1 MSGRV
6 LLAAA
11 AVALLAPAP
20 HALADLV
27 VFEDGRV
34 VKAASWKI
42 AEDTIEIALAGGGG
56 FTTDLSRVER
66 IVEDEVVPLEEAD
79 RETPKLPEIA
89 YDLSYRPGRKT
100 APVSPWEALVE
111 REARRQN
118 LDAALVAAVIK
129 AESNGN
135 PRSVSRK
142 GARGLMQLMP
152 ATARRLNVLYPFD
165 PEQNV
170 RGGVRYLKELAERF
184 ANRPEL
190 ILAAYN
196 AGETAVENFGGVPPY
211 RETLV
216 YVRRVLSWWSPAAAS
231 GRATAQGS
239 GGSRQ

>member
-1 MSGRV
+1 MRGRA
-6 LLAAA
+6 LLVA
-11 AVALLAPAP
+11 AVLALLRPAP
-20 HALADLV
+20 RALADLV

-34 VKAASWKI
+34 VKAASWKVS
-42 AEDTIEIALAGGGG
+42 EDAIEIYLSGGGS
-56 FTTDLSRVER
+56 FTADLSRVDR
-66 IVEDEVVPLEEAD
+66 IVEDEVVSADEAA
-79 RETPKLPEIA
+79 RETPKLPELA

-100 APVSPWEALVE
+100 APVSPWQVLVE
-111 REARRQN
+111 REAKRQN

-196 AGETAVENFGGVPPY
+196 AGEAAVESYGGVPPY
-211 RETLV
+211 RETLG
-216 YVRRVLSWWSPAAAS
+216 YVQRVLSWWTPAAAP
-231 GRATAQGS
+231 GRAAAHGAGS
-239 GGSRQ
+239 PQ

>member
-1 MSGRV
+1 MTGRA

-11 AVALLAPAP
+11 FLALLTPP
-20 HALADLV
+20 PLALADLV

-34 VKAASWKI
+34 VKAASWKVT
-42 AEDTIEIALAGGGG
+42 EDAVEIYLSGGGS
-56 FTTDLSRVER
+56 FTADLSRVDR
-66 IVEDEVVPLEEAD
+66 IVEDEVVPAEEAA
-79 RETPKLPEIA
+79 RETPRLPETA

-111 REARRQN
+111 REAKRQN

-170 RGGVRYLKELAERF
+170 RGGIRYLKELATRF
-184 ANRPEL
+184 ANRPDL

-196 AGETAVENFGGVPPY
+196 AGEAAVESFGGVPPY
-211 RETLV
+211 RETLG
-216 YVRRVLSWWSPAAAS
+216 YVQRVLSWWTPVAAAGS
-231 GRATAQGS
+231 AAARAA
-239 GGSRQ
+239 GSRQ

>member
-1 MSGRV
+1 MTGKAF
-6 LLAAA
+6 LATAA
-11 AVALLAPAP
+11 LALVAPAP
-20 HALADLV
+20 RALADLV

-34 VKAASWKI
+34 VKAASWKVN
-42 AEDTIEIALAGGGG
+42 DDSIEIYLAGGGG
-56 FTTDLSRVER
+56 FTTDLARVER
-66 IVEDEVVPLEEAD
+66 IVEDEVVPPEEAA

-100 APVSPWEALVE
+100 APVSPWETLVE
-111 REARRQN
+111 REAKRQN

-152 ATARRLNVLYPFD
+152 ATARRLKVLYPFD

-196 AGETAVENFGGVPPY
+196 AGEAAVESFGGVPPY
-211 RETLV
+211 RETLG
-216 YVRRVLSWWSPAAAS
+216 YVQRVLAWWSPAAAP
-231 GRATAQGS
+231 GRAAAEGPA
-239 GGSRQ
+239 GSRQ